1 MQFGEVRI
9 DEAEGLILAHSL
21 RLDQQMLKK
30 GRVLSAT
37 DIATLKQAGMNFV
50 TGARLEDGDLD
61 ENQAAQAV
69 ADALAGPG
77 VQSNGAFAGRC
88 NLFATQGGVVVI
100 DRDRLDRLNLV
111 DEAVTVAT
119 VPPYV
124 IARPRQMIAT
134 IKIIPFGVN
143 RHTVDACAAY
153 ASTGGSLVS
162 VQPIKPLKAALI
174 LTTLPG
180 IRDKTLTAA
189 ANVTRARVE
198 ALGGEISAEHRCAHD
213 IGSLERTLTKALA
226 GGVNMVLIIGASAT
240 VDRRDVAPSALHKA
254 GGIIDHFGMP
264 VDPGNLLLLGHV
276 GAVPVVTLPGCARS
290 PKPNGLDWVLARL
303 AADVPIKPK
312 DIMRMGAGGLLK
324 DLGGHASGAA
334 WPAITTPNVVP
345 HAAAIVLA
353 GDGDGAQAVE
363 TALAAGLEPLVV
375 VASSASDA
383 AEENLPPCDIRLLR
397 EDDNP
402 FAAGLAALPED
413 VDAALVF
420 AEGATISVA
429 DVGHMLK
436 ALDPEEGRAIV
447 TTGDS
452 CLIHSS
458 HFGATSLSHLLMDH
472 AEQVLDLPISAN
484 P

>member
-21 RLDQQMLKK
+21 RLPTAMLKK
-30 GRVLSAT
+30 GRVLSAA
-37 DIATLKQAGMNFV
+37 DIALLKQAGLNFV
-50 TGARLEDGDLD
+50 TGARLEDGDLG

-119 VPPYV
+119 VPPFV

-134 IKIIPFGVN
+134 IKIIPFGVS
-143 RHTVDACAAY
+143 RHTVDACAAF
-153 ASTGGSLVS
+153 ASTGGPLVA
-162 VQPIKPLKAALI
+162 VHPIRPVKAALI

-180 IRDKTLTAA
+180 IRDKTLAA
-189 ANVTRARVE
+189 AAAVTRARVE
-198 ALGGEISAEHRCAHD
+198 ALGGEIVAELRCPHD
-213 IGSLERTLTKALA
+213 IGSLERCLTKALA
-226 GGVNMVLIIGASAT
+226 TSPTMVLIIGASAT
-240 VDRRDVAPSALHKA
+240 VDRRDVAPMALEKA
-254 GGIIDHFGMP
+254 GGAIDHFGMP

-276 GAVPVVTLPGCARS
+276 GPVAVVTLPGCARS

-303 AADVPIKPK
+303 AAGVRITPK

-324 DLGGHASGAA
+324 DLGGQSPTV
-334 WPAITTPNVVP
+334 WPAISTPTVLP

-353 GDGDGAQAVE
+353 GDGDGAAAVE

-375 VASSASDA
+375 VASSNSDA

-397 EDDNP
+397 EDANP
-402 FAAGLAALPED
+402 FAAGLAALPDD

-420 AEGATISVA
+420 AEGAAITVA

-447 TTGDS
+447 TAGDS

-458 HFGATSLSHLLMDH
+458 HFGATSLAHLLMDH
-472 AEQVLDLPISAN
+472 AEQVLDLPISAS

>member
-1 MQFGEVRI
+1 MLFGEVRI

-21 RLDQQMLKK
+21 RLPTAMLKK
-30 GRVLSAT
+30 GRLLSPA
-37 DIATLKQAGMNFV
+37 DIALLKQAGMNFI
-50 TGARLEDGDLD
+50 TGARLEDNDLG
-61 ENQAAQAV
+61 ENDAAQAV
-69 ADALAGPG
+69 ADALCGPG

-119 VPPYV
+119 VPPFV

-134 IKIIPFGVN
+134 IKIIPFGVS

-153 ASTGGSLVS
+153 ASTGGPLIS
-162 VQPIKPLKAALI
+162 VRPMKPFNTALI

-180 IRDKTLTAA
+180 IRDKTLKAA
-189 ANVTRARVE
+189 ATVTRARIE
-198 ALGGEISAEHRCAHD
+198 GLGGAIATEYRCPHD
-213 IGSLERTLTKALA
+213 IGQLERCLTKALA
-226 GGVNMVLIIGASAT
+226 AGHDLVLIIGASAT
-240 VDRRDVAPSALHKA
+240 VDRRDVAPSALEKA
-254 GGIIDHFGMP
+254 GGSIDHFGMP

-290 PKPNGLDWVLARL
+290 PKPNGLDWVLSRL
-303 AADVPIKPK
+303 AAGVAIKPA

-324 DLGGHASGAA
+324 DLGGQISTV
-334 WPAITTPNVVP
+334 WPGISTPNAMP

-353 GDGDGAQAVE
+353 GDGDAAPAVE

-375 VASSASDA
+375 VASNNSDA

-397 EDDNP
+397 NDDNP
-402 FAAGLAALPED
+402 FAAGLAALPDD
-413 VDAALVF
+413 VEAVLIF
-420 AEGATISVA
+420 AQGATISVTN
-429 DVGHMLK
+429 VGDMLK
-436 ALDPEEGRAIV
+436 ALEPEEGRAII
-447 TTGDS
+447 TAGDS
-452 CLIHSS
+452 CLIHCS
-458 HFGATSLSHLLMDH
+458 HFAATSLATLLMDH
-472 AEQVLDLPISAN
+472 AEQVLDLPISAK